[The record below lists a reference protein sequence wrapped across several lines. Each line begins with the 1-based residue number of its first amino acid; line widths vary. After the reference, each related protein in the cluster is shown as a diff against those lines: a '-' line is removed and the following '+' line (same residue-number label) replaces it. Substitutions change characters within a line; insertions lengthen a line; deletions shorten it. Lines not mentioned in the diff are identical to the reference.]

1 MAESN
6 ASPFSGAATAPPKP
20 TQNRHQKQ
28 RKNPKGRKPDWNTWT
43 SPGQLAFPPHFAG
56 ALHQA
61 QTPPAFLGQD
71 REAAYVAELQRCY
84 ALMATPAAPEHV
96 FAAAQNTWN
105 QNGSSVFSRLRRFY
119 CGLHGWNNS
128 HDSPQCR
135 VMMADEETYPAS
147 LRVATTHVGTGG
159 NPKVGPPVSFNR
171 PPPFSFMPSHL
182 SSNTSPPVSL
192 SLTSS
197 VRAHAS
203 HPYEDTSMQASPA
216 LPSLKSEGL
225 KPRRVRALAASPT
238 PPPLICPMV
247 FSTIP

>member
-1 MAESN
+1 MFLESVKGFPVLRQQLPGFFTAYPTVNQVFFAFLRPLITHMMAESN

-20 TQNRHQKQ
+20 TPNRRQKQ

-56 ALHQA
+56 AVHQA
-61 QTPPAFLGQD
+61 QTPT
-71 REAAYVAELQRCY
+71 AELQRCY

-105 QNGSSVFSRLRRFY
+105 QNDSSVFSCPRRFY

-147 LRVATTHVGTGG
+147 LRFATTHLGTGG

-171 PPPFSFMPSHL
+171 PPPFSFMPSPL
-182 SSNTSPPVSL
+182 SSSTSPPVSL

-197 VRAHAS
+197 VRAPHS
-203 HPYEDTSMQASPA
+203 F
-216 LPSLKSEGL
+216 L
-225 KPRRVRALAASPT
+225 
-238 PPPLICPMV
+238 
-247 FSTIP
+247 